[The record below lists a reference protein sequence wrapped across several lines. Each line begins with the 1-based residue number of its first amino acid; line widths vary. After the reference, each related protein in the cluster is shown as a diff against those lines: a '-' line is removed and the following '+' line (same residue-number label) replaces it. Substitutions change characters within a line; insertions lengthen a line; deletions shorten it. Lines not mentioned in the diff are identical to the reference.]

1 MNEYVLKEIKESFGS
16 FPQDDNVPGIV
27 ADVCRAEAYDPDV
40 WGQDES
46 CPLTRNAKKD
56 WLRVLLTGA
65 VIVPP
70 GGDAGFL
77 AVESVSDVS
86 MMQWLP
92 LFGTCY
98 ARTRGIFYGVRE
110 AMRDCC
116 PELLTEIAREE
127 YERVWPGWTD
137 GLDMVHVVMRAS
149 GSFWEPLVTE
159 ALERWGGFRARRPK
173 DGVAAW
179 EYAARLSLQWLLS
192 FGKPGGAG
200 VPLEALMAMT
210 GSTLPSLPDMVDEEA
225 GQLRDSGQS
234 LLEAGNGALGS
245 TPSVS
250 ESGSVWYDMTGE
262 MTGYTKMSC
271 FDSVPEIDFKAF
283 RSRRAMRKGGSDAC
297 KRY

>member
-1 MNEYVLKEIKESFGS
+1 MNDYVLKEIKEAFRD
-16 FPQDDNVPGIV
+16 FPRDDDVPGIV
-27 ADVCRAEAYDPDV
+27 ADVCRAEAYDPGV

-46 CPLTRNAKKD
+46 CPLTIKAKKD

-65 VIVPP
+65 VIVPA

-110 AMRDCC
+110 AMRDWC
-116 PELLTEIAREE
+116 PELLTEITREE

-173 DGVAAW
+173 DGTAAW
-179 EYAARLSLQWLLS
+179 ESAARLSLQWLMS

-200 VPLEALMAMT
+200 VPLEVLMAMA
-210 GSTLPSLPDMVDEEA
+210 GNTLPSLPDLVEAEA
-225 GQLRDSGQS
+225 GQLRDSEQS
-234 LLEAGNGALGS
+234 RMEAGNGVYRR

-262 MTGYTKMSC
+262 MTGYTKFSR
-271 FDSVPEIDFKAF
+271 FDRVPEIDFVSL
-283 RSRRAMRKGGSDAC
+283 RSRRAMRKGGDDAG
-297 KRY
+297 KV